1 MFSLH
6 QGSIP
11 LEIGLLSN
19 LTHLRLSYNEF
30 VGNGVNLLDLQHLQL
45 VHLHG
50 NRLNGDIQLNFKLLD
65 RSATTVLISDCGNP
79 SDFSP
84 SIKCKNCTIMCCK
97 SFFALLSLITAYA
110 FIITP
115 NLTFFT
121 CLLGN
126 NEASCLPI
134 LSEFPLS
141 DITESLF
148 LVLQFIACFIGASSV
163 LALGL
168 IVYEIH
174 RNRHIS
180 VTRSITNLDLKYSLD
195 KIGDGSVYK
204 FFLGKRVLGW
214 LIAIST
220 IGAQIWMLSIFVEGS
235 KRDTSDG
242 KVDMSYTW
250 KCTRDK
256 DECFDTNDLDWR
268 GWIAFAILMGSHL
281 LTDAINGM
289 KMIKH
294 STKQRHGRNARIRL
308 FVGGTLLTFVTVF
321 TTYVSTLYNQVI
333 ATSKL
338 FLSN

>member
-1 MFSLH
+1 MPRLYLF
-6 QGSIP
+6 QTVAIP
-11 LEIGLLSN
+11 PTS
-19 LTHLRLSYNEF
+19 
-30 VGNGVNLLDLQHLQL
+30 
-45 VHLHG
+45 VH
-50 NRLNGDIQLNFKLLD
+50 QLNAKI
-65 RSATTVLISDCGNP
+65 VLCAVS
-79 SDFSP
+79 F
-84 SIKCKNCTIMCCK
+84 
-97 SFFALLSLITAYA
+97 FFALLSLITAYA
-110 FIITP
+110 YILTP

-126 NEASCLPI
+126 NEANCLPI

-141 DITESLF
+141 DINESLF

-168 IVYEIH
+168 IVYEMH
-174 RNRHIS
+174 RNRHNIS
-180 VTRSITNLDLKYSLD
+180 VTRMQRRSSITDQDLKYLLD

-204 FFLGKRVLGW
+204 FFLGKHVLGW
-214 LIAIST
+214 LIAIAT

-242 KVDMSYTW
+242 NVDMSYTW

-268 GWIAFAILMGSHL
+268 GWIAFAILMASHL

-338 FLSN
+338 FFE

>member
-1 MFSLH
+1 
-6 QGSIP
+6 
-11 LEIGLLSN
+11 
-19 LTHLRLSYNEF
+19 
-30 VGNGVNLLDLQHLQL
+30 
-45 VHLHG
+45 
-50 NRLNGDIQLNFKLLD
+50 
-65 RSATTVLISDCGNP
+65 
-79 SDFSP
+79 
-84 SIKCKNCTIMCCK
+84 
-97 SFFALLSLITAYA
+97 
-110 FIITP
+110 
-115 NLTFFT
+115 
-121 CLLGN
+121 
-126 NEASCLPI
+126 
-134 LSEFPLS
+134 
-141 DITESLF
+141 
-148 LVLQFIACFIGASSV
+148 LQFIACFIGASSV

-168 IVYEIH
+168 VVYEMN
-174 RNRHIS
+174 RNRHNIS
-180 VTRSITNLDLKYSLD
+180 ETRMQRQSSITNLDLKYSLD

-204 FFLGKRVLGW
+204 FFLGKHVLGW

-268 GWIAFAILMGSHL
+268 GWIAFTILMISHL

-321 TTYVSTLYNQVI
+321 TIYVSTLYNQVI

>member
-1 MFSLH
+1 M
-6 QGSIP
+6 
-11 LEIGLLSN
+11 
-19 LTHLRLSYNEF
+19 
-30 VGNGVNLLDLQHLQL
+30 
-45 VHLHG
+45 
-50 NRLNGDIQLNFKLLD
+50 
-65 RSATTVLISDCGNP
+65 
-79 SDFSP
+79 
-84 SIKCKNCTIMCCK
+84 
-97 SFFALLSLITAYA
+97 
-110 FIITP
+110 
-115 NLTFFT
+115 
-121 CLLGN
+121 
-126 NEASCLPI
+126 
-134 LSEFPLS
+134 
-141 DITESLF
+141 
-148 LVLQFIACFIGASSV
+148 
-163 LALGL
+163 
-168 IVYEIH
+168 YEIH

-180 VTRSITNLDLKYSLD
+180 VTQMQRQSSITNLDLKYSLD

-268 GWIAFAILMGSHL
+268 GWIAFAILMASHL

-338 FLSN
+338 FLSNDCQINPCLLPCGHLLIVFLSSSTGNTEIITNSVIILFICDVDELLYSVLTASSSRFKSMLQEDETESDSNFLSQGDDLKVVQQPLASLCGVKPIWKAQWQVLQRRFECSSRK